1 MLTLPI
7 DWRRVAVI
15 AGIAFL
21 IILILDFNA
30 RLETLDRLN
39 EQARVVRMEATQ
51 AALTQAA
58 LETQVAYAASDQIV
72 EQVARSE
79 GHMIQ
84 DGDHPV
90 VILGQAGAPPLE
102 QPTLTPMPTPQPN
115 WRLWWELFFSE

>member
-1 MLTLPI
+1 MPTLPI

-39 EQARVVRMEATQ
+39 EQARAVRMEATQ
-51 AALTQAA
+51 SALTQAA
-58 LETQVAYAASDQIV
+58 LETQVAYAASDQAV
-72 EQVARSE
+72 EEMARGE
-79 GHMIQ
+79 GHLIQ

-90 VILGQAGAPPLE
+90 VIVGQAGATLLA
-102 QPTLTPMPTPQPN
+102 QPTLTPIPTPQPN